1 MRALLA
7 TALLSAFACAR
18 AGAAPAAE
26 VPPLSPQVRASVVKA
41 LPFLEKEG
49 VKWHEDKTCLSCHHI
64 PFMTWSHL
72 DASRRGLSVDPDK
85 LKEWL
90 AWCVEW
96 AEPKGGDDVLGE
108 LLVFFPREVVPAPE
122 GHKKFESLPEQIV
135 KKQKPDGSW
144 QASGQFRGEKWPA
157 AEADQVTTMLMLLG
171 LNTPWTDAAQTAAAR
186 EKALAWLK
194 VNDAPQATRSSTMRL
209 WFDHR
214 TGDSSRKE
222 ALTQKLLSQ
231 QKPDGGWSWRIDLEG
246 SDPIATGEVLYVLG
260 AIGSPTWDAASRQ
273 RAIEYLVKTQREDG
287 SWYQDHKRISASIRK
302 EPQKITTIDGIY
314 TYYAS
319 GWATMGLLQML
330 PATALA
336 DTSVA
341 RE

>member
-7 TALLSAFACAR
+7 TFLLTACACVVSGAAR
-18 AGAAPAAE
+18 AGEAAPPA
-26 VPPLSPQVRASVVKA
+26 PQIRATVVKA

-72 DASRRGLSVDPDK
+72 DASRRGLSVDQHK

-90 AWCVEW
+90 GWCVEW
-96 AEPKGGDDVLGE
+96 AEPKGGDDVLAE
-108 LLVFFPREVVPAPE
+108 LLVFFPRGVVPAPE
-122 GHKKFESLPEQIV
+122 GHKRFESLPEQII

-157 AEADQVTTMLMLLG
+157 KEADEVTTMLMLLG
-171 LNTPWTDAAQTAAAR
+171 LDTPWADAAKTAPAR
-186 EKALAWLK
+186 EKAQAWLK
-194 VNDAPQATRSSTMRL
+194 VNDAPQATRSLTMRL

-214 TGDSSRKE
+214 MGDTGRKE
-222 ALTQKLLSQ
+222 ALTQRLLSQ

-260 AIGSPTWDAASRQ
+260 AIGSPTWDDPSRA
-273 RAIEYLVKTQREDG
+273 RAVEYLVKTQREDG
-287 SWYQDHKRISASIRK
+287 SWYQDHKRISANIRK
-302 EPQKITTIDGIY
+302 EPAKIAAIDYIY
-314 TYYAS
+314 SYYAS
-319 GWATMGLLQML
+319 GWATMGLLQLL
-330 PATALA
+330 PETA
-336 DTSVA
+336 VA
-341 RE
+341 GK